1 MHRLFSRSCVLFAV
15 LAIWTHFAFG
25 QSNYGFELADI
36 DQGRLASPEQSRNR
50 LSAIP
55 INALSAE
62 EREYYQYLNAYF
74 LTFDGDL
81 DAVIAEYSALLE
93 VSQSPDI
100 RIRTFS
106 SLINLLGAKKQWQEG
121 FYRVEE
127 LLALLQN
134 HPDSTY
140 RPAAYIALALL
151 YKQINQPETAQHF
164 AERALSIKN
173 IDLFHKCLA
182 MEVKLVSV
190 LNLDIEQ
197 LSLSDFTDADVV
209 CNAANLDYELINIA
223 LWKIKWLKQQARY
236 QEALN
241 VLQLTLFQAEQFRQ
255 DSQLIEIYNQF
266 ATLHVALKQYEE
278 AQQYAEMALS
288 LDNIDSFVGAK
299 ITMFDVLR
307 QLAEVKQDFEQA
319 YYYLNEKLSLE
330 KTMFETKLANEM
342 AIQKAWFEVDAKQN
356 QIELLDKQNDLLK
369 TESQLTTEQLEN
381 SLLALSLVS
390 LLLATL
396 LFWSYRSR
404 KVQAKLR
411 YYAHTDGLTRIYNRG
426 FFTDSAENLL
436 SQAQKNNNAVS
447 LILLD
452 LDHFKNIND
461 SFGHQV
467 GDWALTQV
475 ASTISRCVGQHG
487 IVGRLG
493 GEEFGIALTVNDSS
507 VGMRIAE
514 ECRQAIDNI
523 DTSQSGYNF
532 KLTVSAGVGCSS
544 HAGYKLD
551 NLYAAADLAL
561 YQSKHYGRNRVY
573 EYSATMSS

>member
-1 MHRLFSRSCVLFAV
+1 MQRSTLLSILLVMLLNAWSFSGYC
-15 LAIWTHFAFG
+15 
-25 QSNYGFELADI
+25 QENYAFELSEI
-36 DQGRLASPEQSRNR
+36 DQSRLSSPVESRLRLA
-50 LSAIP
+50 AIP
-55 INALSAE
+55 VEGLSSE
-62 EREYYQYLNAYF
+62 QREYYQYLEAYF

-81 DAVIAEYSALLE
+81 DEVIERYNELL
-93 VSQSPDI
+93 VITQSVDI
-100 RIRTFS
+100 RIRILG
-106 SLINLLGAKKQWQEG
+106 SLINLLGAKKQWEEG
-121 FYRVEE
+121 FHRVEE
-127 LLALLQN
+127 LLALLQEN
-134 HPDSTY
+134 PESKY
-140 RPAAYIALALL
+140 RPGAFASLASL
-151 YKQINQPETAQHF
+151 YRQINQPETALHF
-164 AERALSIKN
+164 SERVLSMPDA
-173 IDLFHKCLA
+173 DLHNRCLA
-182 MEVKLVSV
+182 ASAKISASTQ
-190 LNLDIEQ
+190 LNLDIVT
-197 LSLSDFTDADVV
+197 LSEFTDAEAM
-209 CNAANLDYELINIA
+209 CNDAKLDYELVNIEI
-223 LWKIKWLKQQARY
+223 WKVKWLKQQRRFE
-236 QEALN
+236 EALN
-241 VLQLTLFQAEQFRQ
+241 VLQLTLSLAEKFRQ
-255 DSQLIEIYNQF
+255 DSQIIEIYNQF
-266 ATLHVALKQYEE
+266 STVHVALKQYDE
-278 AQQYAEMALS
+278 AQRYAEMVFS
-288 LDNIDSFVGAK
+288 FENIDSFVGAK

-369 TESQLTTEQLEN
+369 TESLLTTEKLEN

-411 YYAHTDGLTRIYNRG
+411 YYAHTDGLTQIYNRG
-426 FFTDSAENLL
+426 FFTDSSENLL
-436 SQAQKNNNAVS
+436 SQAQKNNNVVS

-467 GDWALTQV
+467 GDWALIQV
-475 ASTISRCVGQHG
+475 ASAISKCVGQNG

-493 GEEFGIALTVNDSS
+493 GEEFGITLTVHDSS

-514 ECRQAIDNI
+514 ECRQAIENI

-573 EYSATMSS
+573 EYSSSMSS

>member
-1 MHRLFSRSCVLFAV
+1 MQRFTLLSFLLVMLLSAWSFTAHCQA
-15 LAIWTHFAFG
+15 
-25 QSNYGFELADI
+25 NYAFELSEI
-36 DQGRLASPEQSRNR
+36 DQARLSSPTESRLRLA
-50 LSAIP
+50 AIP
-55 INALSAE
+55 VEGLSSE
-62 EREYYQYLNAYF
+62 QREYYQYLDAYF

-81 DAVIAEYSALLE
+81 DAVINRYNELL
-93 VSQSPDI
+93 VVTQSVDI
-100 RIRTFS
+100 RIRILG
-106 SLINLLGAKKQWQEG
+106 SLINLLGAKKQWELG
-121 FYRVEE
+121 FHRVEE
-127 LLALLQN
+127 LLALLQEN
-134 HPDSTY
+134 PDSKY
-140 RPAAYIALALL
+140 RPGAYVSLALL
-151 YKQINQPETAQHF
+151 YRQINQPETALHF
-164 AERALSIKN
+164 SERVFSMPDA
-173 IDLFHKCLA
+173 DAHTRCLA
-182 MEVKLVSV
+182 ASVKISASTQ
-190 LNLDIEQ
+190 LNLDFVA
-197 LSLSDFTDADVV
+197 LSEFTDAEAV
-209 CNAANLDYELINIA
+209 CNDAKLDYELVNIEV
-223 LWKIKWLKQQARY
+223 WKVNWLKQQNRF

-241 VLQLTLFQAEQFRQ
+241 VLQLTLSLAEKFRQ

-266 ATLHVALKQYEE
+266 STVHVALKQYDE
-278 AQQYAEMALS
+278 AQRYAEMVLTF
-288 LDNIDSFVGAK
+288 DNIDSFVGAK

-467 GDWALTQV
+467 GDWALIQV